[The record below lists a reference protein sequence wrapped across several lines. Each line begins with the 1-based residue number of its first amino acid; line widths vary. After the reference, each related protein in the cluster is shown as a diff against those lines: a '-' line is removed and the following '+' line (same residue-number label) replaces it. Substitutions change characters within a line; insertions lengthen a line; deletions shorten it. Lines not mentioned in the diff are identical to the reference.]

1 MPIEEIVPV
10 EDAQL
15 RAILDTGVE
24 SPVDY
29 RADGSFSF
37 PVDYHGQPYR
47 VLVTLGAVTS
57 EWQHSGSTIAIGA
70 TTAGRYDVRPVAQTA
85 VTLTNYVPVAA
96 TQPAIITST
105 GVFTQTSTAM
115 FGPTVSFDWR
125 LATPALGS
133 LPGMLDASKHDRIY
147 AYEQEGATDGN
158 SPPYS
163 RIRALSQ
170 DSITQAPAS
179 STTLPQLAPVAA
191 NVCMRMTGNAGAEK
205 TRLTVTHPRNYLR
218 EAGSWFA
225 YSVPAPDWVGLSGAI
240 HSAVCGFDGP
250 RDLDIAPVFHDPYRG
265 TTLMANAN
273 TILYFLTQLPGTAA
287 SAELAN
293 ITRVYRTA
301 ERGDPASCTSVVAQ
315 VDATVGL
322 PGAFLL
328 DGETL
333 NFDNEEIEL
342 DLTRAPTL
350 SWQVLAEGTID
361 FTSVALHELQS
372 ISNVT
377 TVVRRWAATT
387 VGTSA
392 RIEPSMLEV
401 GHTYLFA
408 VTAGRGRPHAPDGD
422 YVTIAQPIENST
434 IWTFTFIVRGP
445 S

>member
-1 MPIEEIVPV
+1 
-10 EDAQL
+10 
-15 RAILDTGVE
+15 
-24 SPVDY
+24 
-29 RADGSFSF
+29 
-37 PVDYHGQPYR
+37 
-47 VLVTLGAVTS
+47 
-57 EWQHSGSTIAIGA
+57 
-70 TTAGRYDVRPVAQTA
+70 
-85 VTLTNYVPVAA
+85 
-96 TQPAIITST
+96 
-105 GVFTQTSTAM
+105 
-115 FGPTVSFDWR
+115 
-125 LATPALGS
+125 
-133 LPGMLDASKHDRIY
+133 
-147 AYEQEGATDGN
+147 
-158 SPPYS
+158 
-163 RIRALSQ
+163 
-170 DSITQAPAS
+170 
-179 STTLPQLAPVAA
+179 
-191 NVCMRMTGNAGAEK
+191 
-205 TRLTVTHPRNYLR
+205 
-218 EAGSWFA
+218 
-225 YSVPAPDWVGLSGAI
+225 
-240 HSAVCGFDGP
+240 
-250 RDLDIAPVFHDPYRG
+250 
-265 TTLMANAN
+265 
-273 TILYFLTQLPGTAA
+273 
-287 SAELAN
+287 
-293 ITRVYRTA
+293 
-301 ERGDPASCTSVVAQ
+301 VVAQ